1 MKILY
6 ILILFIIVISLT
18 YYFYN
23 NQIEHYKS
31 INKFKFINS
40 DESYL
45 SDDFGDIIRENILQK
60 NDIHESILNS
70 HKQTTELLKE
80 NIL

>member
-1 MKILY
+1 MNVLGAGDM
-6 ILILFIIVISLT
+6 FAAC
-18 YYFYN
+18 
-23 NQIEHYKS
+23 
-31 INKFKFINS
+31 FIN
-40 DESYL
+40 
-45 SDDFGDIIRENILQK
+45 NILQK